1 MRTSRLETLPPVF
14 TPILHL
20 REGKDALRR
29 AIALAPEKGAGTLVW
44 SSALHRV
51 EAAVVLEPERILA
64 ASRPAFL
71 VAANA
76 LADALTALAAPELP
90 VTLRW
95 PATLALNGGEIGAL
109 TLATPPDAGEND
121 VPAWMVVGF
130 SLRLAAPEQLEPGLT
145 PDHTTLA
152 TEGQGDITA
161 EAIVGAWARHLLAN
175 MNEWEERPARLGEK
189 YFARLETAPWQAG
202 ARRGLDPVTGDLI
215 LEREGT
221 RQRHPLAS

>member
-1 MRTSRLETLPPVF
+1 MRTSRLEPLPPVF

-29 AIALAPEKGAGTLVW
+29 AIALAPDKGAGTLVW
-44 SSALHRV
+44 SSSLHSV

-76 LADALTALAAPELP
+76 LADALTALAEPELA

-95 PATLALNGGEIGAL
+95 PATLALNGGEVGAL

-121 VPAWMVVGF
+121 VPAWIVVGF
-130 SLRLAAPEQLEPGLT
+130 SLRLAPSGSADPGLT

-152 TEGQGDITA
+152 TEGLVDITA
-161 EAIVGAWARHLLAN
+161 EDIVGAWARHLLAN
-175 MNEWEERPARLGEK
+175 MNEWHERPARLAEK
-189 YFARLETAPWQAG
+189 YFARLETAPWQGA

-215 LEREGT
+215 LDRDGD
-221 RQRHPLAS
+221 RQRHVLA

>member
-1 MRTSRLETLPPVF
+1 MRTSRLEPLPPVF
-14 TPILHL
+14 TPILQL

-44 SSALHRV
+44 SAALHRV

-64 ASRPAFL
+64 ASRPALL

-76 LADALTALAAPELP
+76 LADALTALAEPELA

-95 PATLALNGGEIGAL
+95 PATLALNGAEIGAL
-109 TLATPPDAGEND
+109 TLATPPDAAEND
-121 VPAWMVVGF
+121 VPAWIAVGF
-130 SLRLAAPEQLEPGLT
+130 SLRLAPSGAAEPGLT
-145 PDHTTLA
+145 PDHTSLA
-152 TEGQGDITA
+152 TEGLADITA

-175 MNEWEERPARLGEK
+175 MNEWQERPARLPEK
-189 YFARLETAPWQAG
+189 FFARLETAPWQQG

-215 LEREGT
+215 LERDGE
-221 RQRHPLAS
+221 RQRHVLA

>member
-1 MRTSRLETLPPVF
+1 MRTNRLEPLPPVF

-20 REGKDALRR
+20 REGKDVLRR
-29 AIALAPEKGAGTLVW
+29 AIALAPEKGAGTLIW

-51 EAAVVLEPERILA
+51 EAAVILEPERILA

-95 PATLALNGGEIGAL
+95 PATLLLNGGEIGHL
-109 TLATPPDAGEND
+109 TLVAPPEATDAD
-121 VPAWMVVGF
+121 VPAWLVVAF
-130 SLRLAAPEQLEPGLT
+130 CLRLSSPAHQEPGLT
-145 PDHTTLA
+145 PNNTSLA
-152 TEGQGDITA
+152 TEGLADITA

-175 MNEWEERPARLGEK
+175 MNEWEERPTRLAEK
-189 YFARLETAPWQAG
+189 YFARLETAPWQG
-202 ARRGLDPVTGDLI
+202 TARRGLDPVTGDLI
-215 LEREGT
+215 LDRDGT
-221 RQRHPLAS
+221 RQRHALA